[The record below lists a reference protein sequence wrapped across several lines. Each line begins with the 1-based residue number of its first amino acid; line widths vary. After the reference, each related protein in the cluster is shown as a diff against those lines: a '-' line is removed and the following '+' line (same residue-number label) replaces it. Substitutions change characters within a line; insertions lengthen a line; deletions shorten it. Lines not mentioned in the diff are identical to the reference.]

1 MILGVEVA
9 LDDDVEVRDL
19 CLTPRVEAEAAV
31 EGVDVLVGEF
41 GGLPQPPPEEGACR
55 HRGLCKFPSLGGVRG
70 GPVPRQYTYPPP
82 LKSLYTPAAYAGRS

>member
-31 EGVDVLVGEF
+31 EGVDVLVGELLMVD
-41 GGLPQPPPEEGACR
+41 G
-55 HRGLCKFPSLGGVRG
+55 
-70 GPVPRQYTYPPP
+70 
-82 LKSLYTPAAYAGRS
+82 